1 MPYPMQTFL
10 ILGVLAFLLCLGLT
24 PLCRD
29 LFLRAGLVDRPD
41 SERKF
46 HLRAVPRMGGVPI
59 VISYVVSLC
68 LVLLFDL
75 GGGKLSIQHEHLF
88 KALLPAAAIIFAT
101 GLLDDLNG
109 LKPRMKLL
117 GQFVGALLAVG
128 MGVRLSLS
136 TTHPWLGG
144 ALSVCW
150 LVGCSNAVN
159 LIDGMDGLATG
170 VGLMATLTTLLVA
183 LLSGNVGLALATVP
197 LAGCLLAFLRYNFSP
212 ASVFLGD
219 CGSLTIGFLLGC
231 FSLIWSQHT
240 SSLVGML
247 APLMAL
253 ALPLID
259 VSLAIGRRFLR
270 DVPLFKGDR
279 GHIHH
284 MVLRLGFSTRDAA
297 LVLYA
302 VCGLCAS
309 LAIITSVSRREYDW
323 VLLTIFCCLVIVGI
337 SKLGYIEFRSA
348 MRALTH
354 TAARKAVTDEIY
366 LHELE
371 QALVRADS
379 MEQWWIVA
387 RGAFLELGFASVD
400 LELYGILFQEQFVP
414 DARQPSCR
422 LHLDLGEHGS
432 MILTR
437 MPEAAAPRTMM
448 PALRSLQASIE
459 ERPSPVSFAAAP
471 HKRRG
476 ITANAA

>member
-1 MPYPMQTFL
+1 MPHPMQTFL
-10 ILGVLAFLLCLGLT
+10 ILGVIAFLLCLVLT
-24 PLCRD
+24 PLCRN

-41 SERKF
+41 SDRKF

-68 LVLLFDL
+68 LVLLFNL

-88 KALLPAAAIIFAT
+88 KALLPAAAIIFTT

-109 LKPRMKLL
+109 LKPSTKLL
-117 GQFVGALLAVG
+117 GQLAGALLAVG

-219 CGSLTIGFLLGC
+219 CGSLTIGFMLGC

-259 VSLAIGRRFLR
+259 VGLAIGRRFLR
-270 DVPLFKGDR
+270 AVPLFKGDR

-284 MVLRLGFSTRDAA
+284 MVLRLGFSTRGAA
-297 LVLYA
+297 LVLYG

-309 LAIITSVSRREYDW
+309 LAIITSVSRGEYDW
-323 VLLTIFCCLVIVGI
+323 VLLTVFCVLAVAGI
-337 SKLGYIEFRSA
+337 RKLGYTEFKSA
-348 MRALTH
+348 LRALTH
-354 TAARKAVTDEIY
+354 TAARQAVTDEIY
-366 LHELE
+366 LHELT
-371 QALVRADS
+371 QALVYADS
-379 MEQWWIVA
+379 VEQWWTVA
-387 RGAFLELGFASVD
+387 RGAFLDLGFASVE
-400 LELYGILFQEQFVP
+400 LELYGSLYQEQFVP

-422 LHLDLGEHGS
+422 LHLDLGKQGF

-437 MPEAAAPRTMM
+437 MPEVATPRMMM
-448 PALRSLQASIE
+448 PALRTLQTSIE
-459 ERPSPVSFAAAP
+459 ERSPLLSFAFASDQQRGFTRSAA
-471 HKRRG
+471 
-476 ITANAA
+476 